1 MSESLASANNLRS
14 RWYVEHRSFLQGTQ
28 RFFLTLGVLSFCYF
42 IYRHYSSIFLLSVS
56 DCFLIVVFPLL
67 AFFYYGIEIK
77 SFRRFDLRKVGWLKP
92 LLIGFSWSGAVTY
105 FPYIVDKIETG
116 VIYSTENHLMI
127 LFLKN
132 FLFITLLGIL
142 FDIKDYAMDYNAQIK
157 TVVIRL
163 GLRRTLFYFII
174 PLCLLGIAACFA
186 EASLYQ
192 FTRVQSALSIL
203 PFALIIPITYHVS
216 SRRSIFYYLIIIDGL
231 MMLKALCGMT
241 AGALT

>member
-1 MSESLASANNLRS
+1 MLCGLSILYFVYRNSYSMS
-14 RWYVEHRSFLQGTQ
+14 
-28 RFFLTLGVLSFCYF
+28 VLS
-42 IYRHYSSIFLLSVS
+42 INEW
-56 DCFLIVVFPLL
+56 FLILVFPVL

-77 SFRRFDLRKVGWLKP
+77 SFGHFDLRKVGWLKP
-92 LLIGFSWSGAVTY
+92 LLIGFSWAGAVTY
-105 FPYIVDKIETG
+105 FPFIVDKIESG
-116 VIYSTENHLMI
+116 VIYPTENHLLI

-203 PFALIIPITYHVS
+203 PFALIIPVTYHVS